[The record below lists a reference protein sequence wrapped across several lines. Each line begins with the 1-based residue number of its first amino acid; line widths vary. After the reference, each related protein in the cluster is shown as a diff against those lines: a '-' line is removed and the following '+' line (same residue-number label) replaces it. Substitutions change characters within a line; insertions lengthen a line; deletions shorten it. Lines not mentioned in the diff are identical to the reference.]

1 MRVRLKAWVESM
13 GNGTYRVH
21 TNQGSVTYPT
31 YDYQSVIRQVD
42 AINNEDSEG
51 HYFDDGR
58 LSEEEEKI
66 LAEMR
71 ERKLERERARNA
83 RLEAQAKRSAE
94 RKKKEQKKVENNRK
108 SKRSNDKY
116 VYVISIIERG
126 GGNTTEYFKGDT
138 NLLKFK
144 DFTVYE
150 VKDAKV
156 FITKASAQKMVD
168 MLSKNRLINKMYRNL
183 KVVQKKRE
191 LFISND

>member
-31 YDYQSVIRQVD
+31 YDYQSVVRQVD
-42 AINNEDSEG
+42 AINNEDSDG

-83 RLEAQAKRSAE
+83 RLEAQAKRAAE
-94 RKKKEQKKVENNRK
+94 RKKKEQEKVENNRK
-108 SKRSNDKY
+108 SKRSNEKY
-116 VYVISIIERG
+116 VYVISLIERG
-126 GGNTTEYFKGDT
+126 ARNLTEYLKGETD
-138 NLLKFK
+138 LLKFK
-144 DFTVYE
+144 NFTVYE
-150 VKDAKV
+150 AKDAKV
-156 FITKASAQKMVD
+156 FLTKASAQKMVD
-168 MLSKNRLINKMYRNL
+168 ALTKNSMVNTVYRNL

-191 LFISND
+191 LFTGN